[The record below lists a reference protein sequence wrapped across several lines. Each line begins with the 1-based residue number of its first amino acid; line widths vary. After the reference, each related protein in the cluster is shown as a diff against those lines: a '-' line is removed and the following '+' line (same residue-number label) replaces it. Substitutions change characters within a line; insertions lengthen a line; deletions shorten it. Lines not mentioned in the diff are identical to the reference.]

1 METEDEAKGGDVG
14 RRKAGEAG
22 AGRGVD
28 IGGGEPVL
36 D

>member
-1 METEDEAKGGDVG
+1 MARDGEAEGGDVG

-22 AGRGVD
+22 AGRGVT
-28 IGGGEPVL
+28 IGGGESVV